1 MADATEKLE
10 TADASEISDWSAG
23 GFQARLRERRAA
35 VLEHIERQLNAD
47 AMAEVLFELLVHL
60 ALNPETEL
68 DQNLVESFAWRHEIQ
83 PSDVHVQ
90 DLSGQRQHLY
100 TLMGDVERAATAEVL
115 NALLTIGL
123 LKKLKPLEDADQ
135 RSFILRI
142 VGLLPGIE
150 RVGPYVITD
159 YVDLLFAES
168 DALKFWQLYTERVAG
183 EVTKRSTATTDDG
196 NAWLYERLEAFHAGG
211 VMEARGRAWKT
222 LREHIKRI
230 LRIDRNRSRF
240 VRSLIEG
247 MDDVAALHYV
257 CSSLAMV
264 EDANVL
270 HALLTRGDEKQI
282 SCALFALQSYGDLDH
297 VIGYVLEHFRTRP
310 LPEIA
315 HRVTEVYAQIHLP
328 PLRNAN
334 LENLRKG
341 LRNLVIEKVAEGQS
355 VESLVLAIANDARA
369 LRHGLL
375 VADLST
381 DEKFSRSQ
389 QGARLLDRGTTIF
402 FQSFTPSALDHSL
415 NDHVFRAG
423 MQKVLRA
430 TLLNGSGRLRER
442 LETFGMELS
451 DHVDRW
457 AGEGAPEALR
467 GRLLA
472 RFAVDYARTLT
483 GIARSLASEQ
493 TPEASDASRAL
504 YRTLIRVYLEH
515 FRYVQGE
522 PSFGAIEFA
531 LLQLF
536 PDMQAKPV
544 DRIGVGDIIDA
555 SHTMADLEQALGTFD
570 DLVGEGANRG
580 DRHAHAFGAL
590 LVRKPDRDKPLT
602 APIQLIAR
610 RQHGLSSV
618 LRAYFGLDMLTD
630 VKSRFISALGFKRTG
645 EVILTDRELVITSNQ
660 SIGQKVIERSGDSH
674 ALDDLMAVRVL
685 RRLRLFYVVLGVLG
699 LVTAGILGGH
709 LLFVALRGQEPT
721 LGIVGASVLALGILF
736 DAAMSRLSE
745 RNERSVVVEFDF
757 KSRPRHFTVAID
769 AFEGAELLDAF
780 MANDAE
786 RRELSLLDEWTGRN
800 VEWEPLDAPIDLG
813 QDD

>member
-1 MADATEKLE
+1 MADATEHLE
-10 TADASEISDWSAG
+10 APESAESSDWSAG
-23 GFQARLRERRAA
+23 GFQARLRERRAS
-35 VLEHIERQLNAD
+35 VLEHVEAQLNAD

-83 PSDVHVQ
+83 PSDVHFQ
-90 DLSGQRQHLY
+90 
-100 TLMGDVERAATAEVL
+100 TLAGERLHVYSMMGDAARPATIEVL
-115 NALLTIGL
+115 NALLTLGL
-123 LKKLKPLEDADQ
+123 LQKLKPLEDADK

-150 RVGPYVITD
+150 RVGPYVLTD
-159 YVDLLFAES
+159 YVDLLFAEP

-183 EVTKRSTATTDDG
+183 EVTKRSVTTGDDG
-196 NAWLYERLEAFHAGG
+196 SAWLYERLEAFHSGG

-270 HALLTRGDEKQI
+270 HTLLTRGDEKQI
-282 SCALFALQSYGDLDH
+282 SCALFALQRYGDLDH

-315 HRVTEVYAQIHLP
+315 HRLTELYAQIHLP
-328 PLRNAN
+328 SIRNAN

-341 LRNLVIEKVAEGQS
+341 LRNLVLEKIAEGQS

-375 VADLST
+375 VSDLST
-381 DEKFSRSQ
+381 DDKFSRSQ
-389 QGARLLDRGTTIF
+389 QGARLLDRATTIF

-415 NDHVFRAG
+415 NDDVFRAA
-423 MQKVLRA
+423 MQRVLRA
-430 TLLNGSGRLRER
+430 TLLNGAGRLKER

-457 AGEGAPEALR
+457 AGEGAPDALR

-493 TPEASDASRAL
+493 TSEASDACRAL

-515 FRYVQGE
+515 FKYVQGE

-536 PDMQAKPV
+536 PDMHSKPV
-544 DRIGVGDIIDA
+544 DRIGVGEVIDA
-555 SHTMADLEQALGTFD
+555 SHTMAELEQVLGRYE
-570 DLVGEGANRG
+570 DLIGEASTVR

-590 LVRKPDRDKPLT
+590 LVRRPDRDKPLT
-602 APIQLIAR
+602 APIHVVSR
-610 RQHGLSSV
+610 RQNAATSV
-618 LRAYFGLDMLTD
+618 LRAYFGLDMLAD
-630 VKSRFISALGFKRTG
+630 LRSRLVSALGFKRKG
-645 EVILTDRELVITSNQ
+645 EVILTDRELVITAHQ
-660 SIGQKVIERSGDSH
+660 SIGSKVIERSGDSH
-674 ALDDLMAVRVL
+674 ALDDLMAVRVN
-685 RRLRLFYVVLGVLG
+685 RRLRLFYVVLGILG
-699 LVTAGILGGH
+699 LGTAGVLGGH

-721 LGIVGASVLALGILF
+721 LGIVGASVLGIGILF

-745 RNERSVVVEFDF
+745 RNERSVIVEFDF
-757 KSRPRHFTVAID
+757 KSRPRHFTVALD
-769 AFEGAELLDAF
+769 AYEGAELLDAF

-786 RRELSLLDEWTGRN
+786 RRELSLLDEWTGKN

-813 QDD
+813 PDD